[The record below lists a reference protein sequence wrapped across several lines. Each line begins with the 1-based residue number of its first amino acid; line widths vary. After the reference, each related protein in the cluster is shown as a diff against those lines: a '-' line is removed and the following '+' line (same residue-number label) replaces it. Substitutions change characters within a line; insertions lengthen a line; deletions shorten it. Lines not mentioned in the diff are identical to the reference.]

1 MKIYKKFEL
10 ESTFIEIIN
19 PRKSNIIVGVTYKYP
34 KMDVTDFH
42 NNFLNNL
49 LKKINQEQKK
59 VFLLGDFNIDLM
71 HYNELKPIN
80 EVLDS
85 LASNSYL
92 PHIIRPSRNTSH
104 SRTLIDNIFSNVI
117 SKDIICGNITATIS
131 DHLPQ
136 FLVSPNTFA
145 NPLSNKSVF

>member
-19 PRKSNIIVGVTYKYP
+19 PRKSNIIVGVIYKHP
-34 KMDVTDFH
+34 KMDVTDFN

-59 VFLLGDFNIDLM
+59 VFLLGDFNVDLM
-71 HYNELKPIN
+71 HYNEHKPIN
-80 EVLDS
+80 EFLDS

-92 PHIIRPSRNTSH
+92 PYIIQPSRHTSH
-104 SRTLIDNIFSNVI
+104 LRALLDNIFSNFI

-131 DHLPQ
+131 DHLP
-136 FLVSPNTFA
+136 
-145 NPLSNKSVF
+145 